1 MTEGTFRIEDGSPIE
16 EPTLEETAAALF
28 DKFHEDIHNND

>member
-1 MTEGTFRIEDGSPIE
+1 MTEGTYRIEDGSPIE

-28 DKFHEDIHNND
+28 HEDIHNND